1 MNGAVFLDRDGIINK
16 EIGDYI
22 KSLDEF
28 ELLPHAVSQ
37 ISLLHQQGVKVFV
50 VTNQGGIA
58 KQLYTKKIL
67 LDIHQKMNAVVE
79 AAGGFIT
86 EIYYCPHHPDFGAC
100 ICRKPS
106 SLLAQKAV
114 AKFKLNPIECIFI
127 GDKPRDVTCA
137 EGAGIKG
144 FLIAENEDWSPI
156 IHAFLQAKF
165 QPNSRIK

>member
-1 MNGAVFLDRDGIINK
+1 MEGAVFLDRDGIINK

-28 ELLPHAVSQ
+28 ELLPHAITQ
-37 ISLLHQQGVKVFV
+37 IALLNQHKVKVFV

-58 KQLYTKKIL
+58 KGLYSEETLAI
-67 LDIHQKMNAVVE
+67 IHKKMNQTLE
-79 AAGGFIT
+79 AAGGLVT
-86 EIYYCPHHPDFGAC
+86 EVFYCPHHPDYGLC

-114 AKFKLNPIECIFI
+114 AKYNLNPNNSIFI

-137 EGAGIKG
+137 EGAGIRG
-144 FLIAENEDWSPI
+144 ILVSENEDWTPI
-156 IHAFLQAKF
+156 IQAFLLQQF
-165 QPNSRIK
+165 RTN